1 MKIAT
6 ILALATVALAKHH
19 HRHDRNQAIVKDID
33 IDDNNIIDD
42 IDNSDDLYVSQNP
55 NPWIWNIAG
64 TERIVKEFE
73 GLSLT
78 AY

>member
-55 NPWIWNIAG
+55 NLWNIAG
-64 TERIVKEFE
+64 TLRIVKEFE

>member
-1 MKIAT
+1 MMKIAT

-42 IDNSDDLYVSQNP
+42 IDNSDDLYVSQKA
-55 NPWIWNIAG
+55 WNVAG
-64 TERIVKEFE
+64 TLNLVKGFE
-73 GLSLT
+73 GLRLT

>member
-55 NPWIWNIAG
+55 NPWNVAA
-64 TERIVKEFE
+64 TLKIVKEFE
-73 GLSLT
+73 GLRLT

>member
-1 MKIAT
+1 MMKIAT
-6 ILALATVALAKHH
+6 ILALATVALTKHH

-42 IDNSDDLYVSQNP
+42 IDNSDDLYVSQKA
-55 NPWIWNIAG
+55 WNVAG
-64 TERIVKEFE
+64 TLKIVKEFE
-73 GLSLT
+73 GLRLT

>member
-55 NPWIWNIAG
+55 NPWNVAG
-64 TERIVKEFE
+64 TLKLVKEFE